1 MRIDD
6 KIESLSVVSPN
17 TSSSIKRNSIEEEKK
32 VESPQLRGDIVSIR
46 GLEEINKKIDN
57 YEEKKID
64 DAIKKMNVNSDI
76 LNKNLKFEK
85 DYYYD
90 KLIVKIYNKETG
102 DEIKQ
107 IPAKE
112 VLEFAKKSEEIIGLL
127 FDEIIWKE

>member
-127 FDEIIWKE
+127 FDEII

>member
-57 YEEKKID
+57 FEEKKID

-127 FDEIIWKE
+127 FDEII

>member
-1 MRIDD
+1 MQLNEKINLAMDD
-6 KIESLSVVSPN
+6 ETLNNYGLLVSH
-17 TSSSIKRNSIEEEKK
+17 SF
-32 VESPQLRGDIVSIR
+32 LDDDI
-46 GLEEINKKIDN
+46 KKI
-57 YEEKKID
+57 
-64 DAIKKMNVNSDI
+64 NVKEDI

-90 KLIVKIYNKETG
+90 KQIVKIYNKETG

-127 FDEIIWKE
+127 FDEII

>member
-6 KIESLSVVSPN
+6 KIESLSIVSPN

-57 YEEKKID
+57 FEEKKID

-127 FDEIIWKE
+127 FDEII

>member
-6 KIESLSVVSPN
+6 KIESLSIVSPN

-90 KLIVKIYNKETG
+90 KLIVKIYKKETG

-127 FDEIIWKE
+127 FDEII

>member
-6 KIESLSVVSPN
+6 KIESLSVASPN

-57 YEEKKID
+57 FEEKKID

-127 FDEIIWKE
+127 FDEII

>member
-1 MRIDD
+1 M
-6 KIESLSVVSPN
+6 
-17 TSSSIKRNSIEEEKK
+17 
-32 VESPQLRGDIVSIR
+32 
-46 GLEEINKKIDN
+46 
-57 YEEKKID
+57 
-64 DAIKKMNVNSDI
+64 
-76 LNKNLKFEK
+76 LKK

-127 FDEIIWKE
+127 FDEII

>member
-1 MRIDD
+1 
-6 KIESLSVVSPN
+6 
-17 TSSSIKRNSIEEEKK
+17 
-32 VESPQLRGDIVSIR
+32 
-46 GLEEINKKIDN
+46 
-57 YEEKKID
+57 
-64 DAIKKMNVNSDI
+64 MNVNSDI

-127 FDEIIWKE
+127 FDEII

>member
-6 KIESLSVVSPN
+6 KIESLSIASPN
-17 TSSSIKRNSIEEEKK
+17 TSSNIKRNSIEEEKK

-57 YEEKKID
+57 FEEKKID

>member
-57 YEEKKID
+57 FEEKKID

-112 VLEFAKKSEEIIGLL
+112 VLEFAKKSEEIIGLS
-127 FDEIIWKE
+127 FDEII

>member
-6 KIESLSVVSPN
+6 KIESLSIVSPN

-127 FDEIIWKE
+127 FDEII